1 MAVFF
6 GIFYRLRNIFYS
18 DYLLCLMCN
27 KVCNRSCA
35 CIKIINQLTTS
46 ELGKRTCYTIK
57 MIGLVCVCLIKAFWT
72 NLKLQVF
79 HRLIDEVCALK
90 GCKFQITEG
99 VISFLIVNINQAR
112 DLRKG
117 VCNVLK

>member
-35 CIKIINQLTTS
+35 RIKIINQLATS
-46 ELGKRTCYTIK
+46 KLSKRTCYTIK
-57 MIGLVCVCLIKAFWT
+57 MIGLIGVCLIKAFRT
-72 NLKLQVF
+72 NLKLQVL
-79 HRLIDEVCALK
+79 HRLIDEVGALK
-90 GCKFQITEG
+90 GCKFQITKG

-117 VCNVLK
+117 ICNVLK